1 MSGKKDHIFFKG
13 SVKKQPYT
21 SRMRGG
27 ESVELPK
34 VNRVQH
40 GSILK
45 QEFQGVV
52 KHQKNIASKLG
63 EEPRRCPVTVEGVV
77 DHNINIKSLASGGI
91 ELINQRLEENKE
103 TVVIS
108 IPKGKERS
116 LERKIDKYLT
126 EETSKGAPKNQS
138 LIESISKF
146 KATDL
151 KDLWSDRPDLYPDNN
166 DEEYWFEVWLF
177 KNDQDRE
184 SFKKSCKS
192 TEIYVQEQCLVFPER
207 VVLLIK
213 ATLKQLEEASLLMSG
228 IATFRL
234 SRMTAEDF
242 DSLEPTEQAEWGDEL
257 LTRLKFNND
266 YGIYVSI
273 LDTGVNHKHPL
284 LSPLI
289 EDSDVMVENQ
299 NFDSSDQA
307 GHGTMMA
314 GCIVYGDLTE
324 VLESTSAVEVNHGVE
339 SVKVLDVSGD
349 NKGKNHGYV
358 TQNAVYVSEISHPE
372 RNRLFVMPLT
382 TDISEFGRP
391 SSWSATID
399 QICFGNEEREGRLFI
414 VPSGNV
420 VNCGAINTAELEYPR
435 DNEETA
441 ILDPGQSWNAITVG
455 AITYKVNLIETTD
468 YFPLANYGHLSPHTT
483 TGASESWDSDMP
495 LKPDIVFEGGNVGSG
510 LYDKLEFSSLDL
522 LTTYHQFTNRL
533 FTTFRATSA
542 SSALAARFS
551 AQILSKYPK
560 LWPETVRALMVHSA
574 DWNQSLLRQFGEGY
588 LRQDGE
594 PRKDKKGYLARILR
608 ERVGYGEPSLEK
620 ALHSFDNSLCLI
632 MEEEFQPY
640 YKDNKGAIKRNML
653 FVDLPWSGEFLL
665 NDLSEVDLKL
675 TVTVSYFIEPNPSGQ
690 AKGRYTYPSHQ
701 LRFDISR
708 HAETPENFLAR
719 VDKNSYKKFEEAGR
733 PIQEVESD
741 KWLFGI
747 NSRSRGSLH
756 KDVWEG
762 TAADVYGRSRLA
774 IYPTGG
780 WWQDRPKLKK
790 YNSTTRVAI
799 IISLETVDPD
809 LEVDLYSLVQSQIEA
824 MVEQSVALEV

>member
-1 MSGKKDHIFFKG
+1 MSDKKDHIFFKG
-13 SVKKQPYT
+13 SVKKQPYA
-21 SRMRGG
+21 SRRRIR
-27 ESVELPK
+27 ESVVLPK
-34 VNRVQH
+34 VNREQH
-40 GSILK
+40 GFALK
-45 QEFQGVV
+45 QELQYIV
-52 KHQKNIASKLG
+52 KQQKNIASQLG
-63 EEPRRCPVTVEGVV
+63 EELRRYPVTVEGVA

-91 ELINQRLEENKE
+91 EVINQRLEDDKE

-108 IPKGKERS
+108 IPEGKEQS
-116 LERKIDKYLT
+116 LEHKIDKYLT
-126 EETSKGAPKNQS
+126 EETRKGIPKSQS

-151 KDLWSDRPDLYPDNN
+151 KDLWSDRPDLYPDHCA
-166 DEEYWFEVWLF
+166 EEQWFEVWLF
-177 KNDQDRE
+177 KDDQDIE
-184 SFKKSCKS
+184 LFKKLCKS
-192 TEIYVQEQCLVFPER
+192 AEVYVQEQQLVFPER

-213 ATLKQLEEASLLMSG
+213 ATLRQLEESPLLVSE

-242 DSLEPTEQAEWGDEL
+242 DSLEPTEQVEWSDEL
-257 LTRLKFNND
+257 LTRLKLNND
-266 YGIYVSI
+266 YDIYVSI
-273 LDTGVNHKHPL
+273 LDTGVNNKHPL

-314 GCIVYGDLTE
+314 GCVVYGDLTE
-324 VLESTSAVEVNHGVE
+324 ALESTSIVEVNHGVE
-339 SVKVLDVSGD
+339 SVKILDVSGD

-358 TQNAVYVSEISHPE
+358 TQNAVAVSEISHPE

-382 TDISEFGRP
+382 TDISELGRP
-391 SSWSATID
+391 SSWSAAID
-399 QICFGNEEREGRLFI
+399 QICFGDEGCEGRLFI
-414 VPSGNV
+414 VPSGNI
-420 VNCGAINTAELEYPR
+420 VNGGAINTTELEYPR

-455 AITYKVNLIETTD
+455 AITYKVNLIEEAD
-468 YFPLANYGHLSPHTT
+468 YSPLANFGYLSPHTT
-483 TGASESWDSDMP
+483 TGASENWDSDMP
-495 LKPDIVFEGGNVGSG
+495 LKPDIVFEGGNVGNG
-510 LYDKLEFSSLDL
+510 LYGKLEFSSLDL

-542 SSALAARFS
+542 SSALAAQFS
-551 AQILSKYPK
+551 AQILSKYPT

-574 DWNQSLLRQFGEGY
+574 DWNKSLLQQFGPEF

-594 PRKDKKGYLARILR
+594 PLKSKKGHLAKILR

-620 ALHSFDNSLCLI
+620 ALYSFDNSLCLI

-640 YKDNKGAIKRNML
+640 YKDNNGSIKRNML
-653 FVDLPWSGEFLL
+653 FVDLPWSSEFLL
-665 NDLSEVDLKL
+665 NDISEVDLKL

-708 HAETPENFLAR
+708 HDETPDNFLAR
-719 VDKNSYKKFEEAGR
+719 VDRNSYKKFEEAGR
-733 PIQEVESD
+733 PIQKVESD

-762 TAADVYGRSRLA
+762 SAADVYGRSRLA
-774 IYPTGG
+774 IYPAGG
-780 WWQDRPKLKK
+780 WWQDRSKLEK
-790 YNSTTRVAI
+790 YNSMTRVAI

-809 LEVDLYSLVQSQIEA
+809 VEVDLYSLVKSQIET
-824 MVEQSVALEV
+824 MVGQPVALET